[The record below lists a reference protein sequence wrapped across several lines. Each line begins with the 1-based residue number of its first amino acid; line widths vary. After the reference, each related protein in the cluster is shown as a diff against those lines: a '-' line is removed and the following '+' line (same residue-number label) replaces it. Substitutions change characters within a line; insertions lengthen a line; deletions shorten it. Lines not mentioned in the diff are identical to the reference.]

1 MASSRSKSGTSKSPA
16 PDAGVGTT
24 RKRKR
29 VTIMDVAHEAGV
41 SIAAVSRIL
50 NNSYEGF
57 SAREETKQRVY
68 EAVRKLN
75 YKANRAAVRLATGRH
90 QAIALCY
97 PEYGARG
104 EPLDTSSIDVI
115 FGQLS
120 QMLQIRG
127 VSRGAAEA
135 NLDLVLMMRG
145 AGRTVD
151 DVLQQASESV
161 DGIVYVNPE
170 DDSKLFKK
178 LETSNVPIAVV
189 GPAAL
194 PSGRFCSVRVDEFT
208 AGRMAMGHLIV
219 AGARRIVVAIPE
231 SQKHEVAI
239 VRRLEGIKKVVETYS
254 DPSLGYDI
262 VELPLDMNLAKAT
275 FMNHVGRWGKPDGVL
290 TLGGI
295 LPFAVMRALQEERM
309 KVPDDVKV
317 VGFDENPLYQLND
330 PPLTGLRYPVEEMCR
345 KAVDQLISQV
355 RTGETPAPVLMS
367 PKMIARRSSEAPFTP
382 LY

>member
-1 MASSRSKSGTSKSPA
+1 
-16 PDAGVGTT
+16 
-24 RKRKR
+24 
-29 VTIMDVAHEAGV
+29 MDVAKEAGV

-57 SAREETKQRVY
+57 SAREETKQRVF

-97 PEYGARG
+97 PEYGTRG

-115 FGQLS
+115 FGHLS

-127 VSRGAAEA
+127 VTRGAAEA

-145 AGRTVD
+145 AGRTID
-151 DVLQQASESV
+151 DILQQASESV
-161 DGIVYVNPE
+161 DGVVYVNPE
-170 DDSKLFKK
+170 DDPKLVKK
-178 LETSNVPIAVV
+178 LEGANVPIAIV

-194 PSGRFCSVRVDEFT
+194 PTGRFCSVRVDEFT

-219 AGARRIVVAIPE
+219 AGARRIVVAVPE
-231 SQKHEVAI
+231 SQKREIAI
-239 VRRLEGIKKVVETYS
+239 SRRLEGIKKVVETYS

-262 VELPLDMNLAKAT
+262 VDLPLDMNLAKAT
-275 FMNHVGRWGKPDGVL
+275 FMNHVGRWGRPDGVL

-295 LPFAVMRALQEERM
+295 LPFAVMRALQEERLR
-309 KVPDDVKV
+309 VPEDVKV

-330 PPLTGLRYPVEEMCR
+330 PPLTGLRYPIEEMCR
-345 KAVDQLISQV
+345 RAVELLILQI
-355 RTGETPAPVLMS
+355 RTGDIPPPTLMS